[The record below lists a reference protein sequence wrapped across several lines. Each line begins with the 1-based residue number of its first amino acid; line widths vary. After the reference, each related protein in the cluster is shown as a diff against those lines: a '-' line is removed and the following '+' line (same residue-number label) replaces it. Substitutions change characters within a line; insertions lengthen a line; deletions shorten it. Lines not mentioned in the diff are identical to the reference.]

1 MGAKTMKIAKA
12 LVYFVFVSLVVALAS
27 AQTGSVRS
35 RITQPI
41 DESKLMVLRGNT
53 HPFARP
59 QFDRGAAPANLSLD
73 RMMLVLKTTPEQ
85 GAALNNLLAEQQD
98 RSSPNYHKWLT
109 PQEFGAQFGVADADI
124 QKITAWLESHGF
136 HVDDVANGRNVIQF
150 SGNAAQLQSAFHT
163 AMHKYAVNGKEY
175 WANANDPAIPV
186 ALTPAVTGVASLNN
200 FPRHAAHRLA
210 GTFTREMATG
220 KVKAVK
226 KQFTYAAGCQ
236 GTTDSDCY
244 ALGPNDFATIY
255 NVLPLWN
262 AGITGTGQTI
272 AIVSDSDV
280 NPADFT
286 AFRSLFGLPAGTL
299 NRIYGPGSNSSTPG
313 VLTCASPTDG
323 DECEADIDME
333 WSGAVAP
340 GATIDL
346 VISEDTDVA
355 AGTDLSAQYVIDG
368 NVSPKPTVIGYSY
381 GTCEFALGSAGNAF
395 YGGSPTVQDSVGEWK
410 QAAAEGITVVVS
422 TGDNGSTDCEEPSG
436 NPAYDQP
443 AEFGLAVNGIG
454 STPYN
459 VSVGG
464 TDFNDPTDPTTYWN
478 SSGAASTQ
486 ASVKSYIPEITYNDS
501 CTNLA
506 LDALVDP
513 GGAQTAEAFCN
524 IFFIDGESNPPTQD
538 TFSPSELV
546 VPFGGGGGPST
557 CINSDI
563 VYNANGTATGSL
575 SSCTVGYSKPTWQ
588 TGTGVPNDGKR
599 DLPDVAFFAG
609 DGTIQNFYSY
619 CEADADYNGAA
630 CSLTASV
637 SGAPTPYPDIQG
649 VGGTSVAA
657 EVFVGTIAL
666 LNQQLGASG
675 PVGLPNQN
683 LYTLAGQSWANC
695 QSGGALTSACI
706 FYQVTSGNNS
716 MPCVDQETDFGLPQG
731 CTIATGGDTI
741 GTTVVGGTPAY
752 TAAAGYNMA
761 TGLGSLNVYN
771 LVTDWN
777 LGAEI
782 TAGTTAD
789 YVISAS
795 PTALTL
801 AAGGGVGNVTLTTV
815 PLNGFTD
822 TVTYTNGTSCTG
834 MPANV
839 TCSFVTANGSTTAT
853 FTNNN
858 TSNVPPG
865 VRLKVRPLGPTG
877 WTVRTIAYLACALAM
892 AMIFVFARRKNRR
905 WSTAAAC
912 VALMLMM
919 GIAACGGGSSS
930 SNPPPPPPPPPN
942 VVQPVAV
949 TITGTSA
956 TGHVN
961 HTTTVMLTVD

>member
-1 MGAKTMKIAKA
+1 MKIAKA

-41 DESKLMVLRGNT
+41 DESKLTVLRGNT

-59 QFDRGAAPANLSLD
+59 QFDRGAAPANLALE

-124 QKITAWLESHGF
+124 QKISAWLESHGF

-186 ALTPAVTGVASLNN
+186 ALTPAITGVASLNN

-236 GTTDSDCY
+236 GTTSSDCY
-244 ALGPNDFATIY
+244 ALGPYDFATIY

-272 AIVSDSDV
+272 AIVSDSDI

-286 AFRSLFGLPAGTL
+286 DFRSLFGLPVGTL
-299 NRIYGPGSNSSTPG
+299 NRIYPPPNSSSSPG
-313 VLTCASPTDG
+313 IQPCTSPAG
-323 DECEADIDME
+323 DECEADIDVE

-346 VISEDTDVA
+346 VIA
-355 AGTDLSAQYVIDG
+355 AGTNTSFGTDLSAEYVIDG
-368 NVSPKPTVIGYSY
+368 HVTPKPSVIGYSY
-381 GTCEFALGSAGNAF
+381 GMCEFLLGSAGNAL
-395 YGGSPTVQDSVGEWK
+395 YGGSAVQTDSVGEWK

-422 TGDNGSTDCEEPSG
+422 TGDNGATDCEEPTGS
-436 NPAYDQP
+436 PAYNDP
-443 AEFGLAVNGIG
+443 ALIGLAVNGIG

-459 VSVGG
+459 VAVGG
-464 TDFNDPTDPTTYWN
+464 TDFNDATDPTTYWN
-478 SSGAASTQ
+478 SSGATSTQ
-486 ASVKSYIPEITYNDS
+486 ASVKGYIPETTYNDS

-513 GGAQTAEAFCN
+513 GVGQDAETNCN
-524 IFFIDGESNPPTQD
+524 TFFIDGENNPPGPG

-546 VPFGGGGGPST
+546 VPYGGGGGPST
-557 CINSDI
+557 CINTDF
-563 VYNANGTATGSL
+563 NTTTGTGSL
-575 SSCTVGYSKPTWQ
+575 SSCTVGYTKPAWQ
-588 TGTGVPNDGKR
+588 TGSPNDGKR

-619 CEADADYNGAA
+619 CEADDQTDGAA
-630 CSLTASV
+630 CNLGSPFA
-637 SGAPTPYPDIQG
+637 DIQG
-649 VGGTSVAA
+649 AGGTSVAA
-657 EVFVGTIAL
+657 EAFVGTIAL

-675 PVGLPNQN
+675 PVGLPNSN
-683 LYTLAGQSWANC
+683 LYTLAGQSWASC
-695 QSGGALTSACI
+695 QSSGALTSACI
-706 FYQVTSGNNS
+706 FYQVTSGNIS
-716 MPCVDQETDFGLPQG
+716 MPCVNQDQYGFGIGPG
-731 CTIATGGDTI
+731 CTVASAGDTV
-741 GTTVVGGTPAY
+741 GTTEVNGTPAY
-752 TAAAGYNMA
+752 SAAAGYNMA
-761 TGLGSLNVYN
+761 TGLGSINIYN

-782 TAGTTAD
+782 TAGTTPD
-789 YVISAS
+789 YVIQGS

-801 AAGGGVGNVTLTTV
+801 AKGGGTGSVILTTV
-815 PLNGFTD
+815 ALNGFSD
-822 TVTYTNGTSCTG
+822 TINYTIGTL
-834 MPANV
+834 PANV
-839 TCSFVTANGSTTAT
+839 TCAFTTNANGTTTAL
-853 FTNNN
+853 FTNNS
-858 TSNVPPG
+858 TSNVPPS
-865 VRLKVRPLGPTG
+865 VRPLGPAG
-877 WTVRTIAYLACALAM
+877 WTLRTIAYLACALAM
-892 AMIFVFARRKNRR
+892 AMIFVLARRKNRR

-912 VALMLMM
+912 VALVLMM
-919 GIAACGGGSSS
+919 GIAACGGSSS
-930 SNPPPPPPPPPN
+930 GTPPPPPPPPPN

-956 TGHVN
+956 THNVV

>member
-1 MGAKTMKIAKA
+1 MGAKTMKIARA
-12 LVYFVFVSLVVALAS
+12 LVYFVFVSLVAVLAS

-59 QFDRGAAPANLSLD
+59 QFDRGAAPANLSLE

-98 RSSPNYHKWLT
+98 RSSPNYHKWIT
-109 PQEFGAQFGVADADI
+109 PEEFGAQFGVSDADI

-163 AMHKYAVNGKEY
+163 AMHKYAINGNEY

-210 GTFTREMATG
+210 GTFSREMATG

-236 GTTDSDCY
+236 GTEGSDCY
-244 ALGPNDFATIY
+244 ALGPYDFATIY

-262 AGITGTGQTI
+262 AGINGSGQTI
-272 AIVSDSDV
+272 AIVSDSDI

-286 AFRSLFGLPAGTL
+286 SFRSLFGLPAGTL

-313 VLTCASPTDG
+313 IQPCTSPTG
-323 DECEADIDME
+323 DECEADIDVE

-346 VISEDTDVA
+346 VIS
-355 AGTDLSAQYVIDG
+355 AGTDTTFGTDISAEYVVDG
-368 NVSPKPTVIGYSY
+368 HVSPQPSVIGYSY
-381 GTCEFALGSAGNAF
+381 GQCEFLLGSAGNAL
-395 YGGSPTVQDSVGEWK
+395 YGGGAGIWP
-410 QAAAEGITVVVS
+410 QAALEGITVVVS
-422 TGDNGSTDCEEPSG
+422 TGDSGATDCDEPTG
-436 NPAYDQP
+436 NPPYDQP
-443 AEFGLAVNGIG
+443 AEGGLAVNGIG

-459 VSVGG
+459 VAVGG
-464 TDFNDPTDPTTYWN
+464 TDFNDVNDPTTYWN

-486 ASVKSYIPEITYNDS
+486 ASVKSYIPETPYNDS
-501 CTNLA
+501 CTNLT
-506 LDALVDP
+506 LDNLVDP
-513 GGAQTAEAFCN
+513 GVGLDAETNCN
-524 IFFIDGESNPPTQD
+524 IFFNDGAPNGG
-538 TFSPSELV
+538 FSPSELV
-546 VPFGGGGGPST
+546 VTYGGGGGPST
-557 CINSDI
+557 CINSD
-563 VYNANGTATGSL
+563 YDPNSNTGSF
-575 SSCTVGYSKPTWQ
+575 SSCTVGYSKPAWQ
-588 TGTGVPNDGKR
+588 TALTPADTRR
-599 DLPDVAFFAG
+599 DMPDLSFFAG
-609 DGTIQNFYSY
+609 DGTIQNFYVY
-619 CEADADYNGAA
+619 CEADDDPDGAA
-630 CSLTASV
+630 CSLAS
-637 SGAPTPYPDIQG
+637 PYSDIQG
-649 VGGTSVAA
+649 AGGTSVAA

-675 PVGLPNQN
+675 PVGLPNPN
-683 LYTLAGQSWANC
+683 LYTLAGQTWANC
-695 QSGGALTSACI
+695 QSSGALTSACI
-706 FYQVTSGNNS
+706 FYQITSGNIS
-716 MPCVDQETDFGLPQG
+716 MPCMNQDSGFGIPTPQNCAIVTNGDQV
-731 CTIATGGDTI
+731 
-741 GTTVVGGTPAY
+741 GTTVVSGTATPAY
-752 TAAAGYNMA
+752 TAAVGYNMA
-761 TGLGSLNVYN
+761 TGLGSVNIYN

-782 TAGTTAD
+782 TAGTTPD
-789 YVISAS
+789 YVISGS

-801 AAGGGVGNVTLTTV
+801 SSGGGVGNVVLTTV
-815 PLNGFTD
+815 PINNFSD
-822 TVTYTNGTSCTG
+822 TINYTVGTL
-834 MPANV
+834 PANV
-839 TCSFVTANGSTTAT
+839 TCVFTSNANGTTTAL

-858 TSNVPPG
+858 SNVPPAT
-865 VRLKVRPLGPTG
+865 RPVGPAGSTL
-877 WTVRTIAYLACALAM
+877 RTIAYLACALAM
-892 AMIFVFARRKNRR
+892 AMIFVLARRKNRR

-912 VALMLMM
+912 VAFLLIM
-919 GIAACGGGSSS
+919 GIAACGGGGSST
-930 SNPPPPPPPPPN
+930 PPPPPPPSPN

-956 TGHVN
+956 THNVV
-961 HTTTVMLTVD
+961 HSTTVMLTVESTFDY